1 MSKLLIELLRN
12 RTIRAILTTAGGGKP
27 GIAEIAA
34 SLLESK
40 CHESITIFRIMS
52 IKINGTMP
60 KNKIALLGYQHDSE
74 YSDPDMDDDV

>member
-1 MSKLLIELLRN
+1 
-12 RTIRAILTTAGGGKP
+12 
-27 GIAEIAA
+27 
-34 SLLESK
+34 
-40 CHESITIFRIMS
+40 MS

>member
-1 MSKLLIELLRN
+1 MSKLLIELLHN
-12 RTIRAILTTAGGGKP
+12 RTIRAILTTAGVRKP
-27 GIAEIAA
+27 GIAEIVT

-40 CHESITIFRIMS
+40 CHGSIAVFRMMS

-74 YSDPDMDDDV
+74 YSDTDMDDDV